1 MHFYIHIPFCRQKCP
16 YCKFALTPIFDDLKK
31 KRYLE
36 YLKKEIREYFNSE
49 QRLLQSKGTSNT
61 VKPERGATSQWQKQK
76 TIYFWWG
83 TPSILS
89 HDEVRDI
96 LECFPF
102 YGEKSIEISFES
114 NPEDLT
120 KEYVRGIFELGIT
133 RLSVGVQSLN
143 DETLKAI
150 YRSDRKSIFQA
161 LSAIR
166 EGLTDFSGI
175 SVNVDFILGL
185 PYAKPWE
192 ILENIEE
199 IHSEFPFISHTST
212 YILEDEKYPKDW
224 KANSLTEI
232 EIQKE
237 FLDILGYF
245 EWKNWNHYELSN
257 FSRPGY
263 ECKHNQSY
271 WDHSSYR
278 GFGLSASSYERWRRW
293 NHAPSFSGYF
303 AGKISDEEFLTEE
316 QKEIE
321 KMMFWL
327 RTDGYDIE
335 KWRINRE
342 KLDEFLRE
350 KLITKTDE
358 KIKLT
363 KTWIFLIDHIM
374 SELLS

>member
-36 YLKKEIREYFNSE
+36 YLKKEIREYFSKLETSDPGKLPENNKE
-49 QRLLQSKGTSNT
+49 RL
-61 VKPERGATSQWQKQK
+61 VPRSQWQKQR

-102 YGEKSIEISFES
+102 YREKCVEISFES

-120 KEYVRGIFELGIT
+120 RKYVSGLFELGIT

-143 DETLKAI
+143 DETLKSI
-150 YRSDRKSIFQA
+150 HRSDRKSIFQA

-166 EGLTDFSGI
+166 EAFTDFLGI

-185 PYAKPWE
+185 PYVKPWE
-192 ILENIEE
+192 TLENIEE
-199 IHSEFPFISHTST
+199 IHATFPFISHTST

-224 KANSLTEI
+224 KENSLTET

-237 FLDILGYF
+237 FLNILGYF

-257 FSRPGY
+257 FSHPGY

-271 WDHSSYR
+271 WDHSPYR
-278 GFGLSASSYERWRRW
+278 WFWLSASSYEGWKRW
-293 NHAPSFSGYF
+293 NNTPSFSGYF
-303 AGKISDEEFLTEE
+303 AGKIGDEETLTDE
-316 QKEIE
+316 QIEIE

-327 RTDGYDIE
+327 RTDGYDIQ
-335 KWRINRE
+335 KWGINRE
-342 KLDEFLRE
+342 KLNQFIEER
-350 KLITKTDE
+350 LITQTDK
-358 KIKLT
+358 KIRLT

-374 SELLS
+374 SGLLL